1 MNLNLYDRDLKRI
14 AIIGEQYISCLW
26 AEGYNTVENFS
37 LELVATDVYKAKL
50 RPGLY
55 VGRSDRKTLMV
66 IKSVRTQDDKIVCS
80 GKQAAQVLDDVAFIG
95 TIAAGSVVAS
105 SIKTAYDGN
114 TGYLNVGVAE
124 SGIEATYSEQI
135 ANKSILELC
144 TEMCQGADVGFR
156 AVRGEGGIVI
166 EFYQPE
172 LNENLKFSERLGN
185 VAVESITFSDAS
197 FKNYAIILGENNS
210 KQIVRQDVDLSGG
223 GERFELIVDS
233 NVTWEEL
240 DTTSTFKAKLRANG
254 MEELRA
260 RRKTIECA
268 FSPIASEFGKR
279 YDLGDILTVVLP
291 DYDFKLQA
299 RAVRFTQK
307 AQKNKTETTIEVGQ
321 ITIVR

>member
-1 MNLNLYDRDLKRI
+1 MKLNLYDRDLNRI
-14 AIIGEQYISCLW
+14 AIIGEQYVSCLW
-26 AEGYNTVENFS
+26 SEGYNTVENFS
-37 LELVATDVYKAKL
+37 LEVIATDSYKKKI

-66 IKSVRTQDDKIVCS
+66 IKTAQVIGDKIVCS
-80 GKQAAQVLDDVAFIG
+80 GKQAALILDDVAFIG

-105 SIKTAYDGN
+105 SIKTAYDGS

-124 SGIEATYSEQI
+124 SGIKVAYPEQI
-135 ANKSILELC
+135 SNKSILELC

-156 AVRGEGGIVI
+156 AVRGNGEIVI

-172 LNENLKFSERLGN
+172 LDENLKFSERFGN
-185 VAVESITFSDAS
+185 ISVDSITYSDS
-197 FKNYAIILGENNS
+197 VFKNYAIVLGENDS

-233 NVTWEEL
+233 NVTWEES
-240 DTTSTFKAKLRANG
+240 DTTSTYKAKLRANG

-279 YDLGDILTVVLP
+279 YDLGDILTVILP

-299 RAVRFTQK
+299 RVVRFNQK